1 MGSADWLKKASG
13 YMSKYLNCV
22 IPEVFAPAKQW
33 GCKQIAFLK
42 KSQKNSRWWPDTD
55 LYFIFIKLQTASN
68 DGPDRLPFCYHP
80 IENKP
85 LWRRAEL
92 TGLSVQSSDG
102 SWNLEEFLALSSRTN
117 RGAVGTQLPCAW
129 SMISSHVQSF

>member
-1 MGSADWLKKASG
+1 MGSADWLKKASS
-13 YMSKYLNCV
+13 YMSKDLNCV

-68 DGPDRLPFCYHP
+68 DGPDRLP
-80 IENKP
+80 
-85 LWRRAEL
+85 LQ
-92 TGLSVQSSDG
+92 LSPH
-102 SWNLEEFLALSSRTN
+102 RK
-117 RGAVGTQLPCAW
+117 
-129 SMISSHVQSF
+129 